1 MLKTELQAEVNR
13 LRSII
18 ENAEKY
24 FEYLTDEQK
33 AEIHKIFE
41 KLYNAKNPST
51 IFGVL
56 GESAAYIL
64 RGQL

>member
-1 MLKTELQAEVNR
+1 MLKAELQAEVTR

-18 ENAEKY
+18 ENAETY
-24 FEYLTDEQK
+24 FENLTKEQK
-33 AEIHKIFE
+33 AEIHKIFAALYSE
-41 KLYNAKNPST
+41 KHPAT